1 MSSIHTRLLESFQ
14 YSMDWKRLDM
24 FMKSRL
30 VLGCP
35 WMAPSCM
42 HNLFLSQPT
51 SPKFSCSRK
60 CSRKWSVHTEAWD
73 LHESELCNSS
83 NVSNIRNNDYGAR
96 LDVPAS
102 NVQTCSFS
110 LKFQRAGS
118 SNTVI
123 HAPPAKGSQGDSRP
137 STVVLLPHFFD
148 GEFNLISN
156 ESERLWKDFKV
167 IIERIGLYILQSSS
181 CGKMGRY
188 LNIRVIQPID
198 RIVIALVWGREGKG
212 TELERVK
219 TSEAF
224 KTRRE
229 PRRRERVGILGFV
242 RNSPV
247 TAV

>member
-30 VLGCP
+30 VLGRP

-60 CSRKWSVHTEAWD
+60 WSRKWSVHTEAWD

-83 NVSNIRNNDYGAR
+83 NDSNIRNNDYGAR

-123 HAPPAKGSQGDSRP
+123 HAPPAKGSSEPGGLAAVHGRSLTALFLMGIQYS
-137 STVVLLPHFFD
+137 
-148 GEFNLISN
+148 IS
-156 ESERLWKDFKV
+156 SQTSSKDFQSDYRKNRP
-167 IIERIGLYILQSSS
+167 ILQAKLWEGGKMARYIL
-181 CGKMGRY
+181 
-188 LNIRVIQPID
+188 NV
-198 RIVIALVWGREGKG
+198 RIEY
-212 TELERVK
+212 T
-219 TSEAF
+219 TH
-224 KTRRE
+224 
-229 PRRRERVGILGFV
+229 
-242 RNSPV
+242 
-247 TAV
+247 

>member
-1 MSSIHTRLLESFQ
+1 MSSIHTRLLEGFQ

-83 NVSNIRNNDYGAR
+83 NDSNIRNNDYGAR

-102 NVQTCSFS
+102 NVQTCSLS

-123 HAPPAKGSQGDSRP
+123 HAPPAKGSSEPGGLAAVHGRSL
-137 STVVLLPHFFD
+137 TALFD
-148 GEFNLISN
+148 GNSIFNLISN
-156 ESERLWKDFKV
+156 EFERLSK
-167 IIERIGLYILQSSS
+167 GLYFKLS
-181 CGKMGRY
+181 CGKVGRWEDTY
-188 LNIRVIQPID
+188 LTSGLSIQPID

-229 PRRRERVGILGFV
+229 PRRRERLGILGFA
-242 RNSPV
+242 
-247 TAV
+247 AV